1 MNDNHLGVS
10 AGIDISANALFRWMV
25 EDICFLK
32 KKGDDYILGFIIR
45 MLQGKQTEDLKKT
58 THLLTV
64 IVNPA
69 STAACVPTVPK
80 FSL

>member
-1 MNDNHLGVS
+1 
-10 AGIDISANALFRWMV
+10 
-25 EDICFLK
+25 
-32 KKGDDYILGFIIR
+32 